1 MQRSKK
7 LTCRLYFC
15 ISKYPCLQLCVWMPC
30 SLYFP
35 SAVAALLNLRVMII
49 RTVVRIMIFV
59 IRPTGAITITGM
71 RLRSCFAHHNTLV
84 SALEAL
90 RNALYKCSTYL
101 LTYLL
106 VLLHDT
112 ALCTVALVLR
122 SVVMLRCAPR
132 YSCSVEDLLWCSSV
146 RATVELCVRKR
157 VTADQVRT
165 AGLVQEC
172 TATRKYVC
180 LTRSLLV
187 TSRTLRV
194 TEMITVGLLQIKN
207 FLIVKLTIING

>member
-1 MQRSKK
+1 MRPNAVQPLFPVSCCSIIKFAGNDYSDGRPHNDF
-7 LTCRLYFC
+7 R
-15 ISKYPCLQLCVWMPC
+15 YPADRRYNDNRYATDRCV
-30 SLYFP
+30 
-35 SAVAALLNLRVMII
+35 
-49 RTVVRIMIFV
+49 
-59 IRPTGAITITGM
+59 
-71 RLRSCFAHHNTLV
+71 LRSCFAHHNTLV

-172 TATRKYVC
+172 TATHKYVC